1 MAVPW
6 EEYFQLVLE
15 EKLSMKIPEQNMDH
29 VPPVLR
35 LLEKRQELVDADGGL
50 QAQKEVFEITKASL
64 KQRWEQLEQKEQEL
78 KGSFI
83 RFEKFLQDAE
93 ARRSRALRRAE
104 EERHLA
110 GRREAEALRLRA
122 QLAELQRERARL
134 QRGLQR
140 LEPCARLLEQMLE
153 LLPEFQE
160 VPELV
165 ARFDGLAD
173 MQAALRLTERQ
184 RLAELEEARARL
196 QRLRDSWQ
204 DELLLQGQRRAHLL
218 ERLESARE
226 RTLHWVPRPEEES
239 KWIQIQNTA
248 AEKTLLLGR
257 TRMAVLNMY
266 QLVCQHQRRPPT
278 LDIEDTEGQLE
289 QVKLS
294 ILDLSAMLAGLHQAE
309 STTLTS

>member
-15 EKLSMKIPEQNMDH
+15 EKLSMKILEQNMDH

-35 LLEKRQELVDADGGL
+35 LLEKRQELVDADRGL
-50 QAQKEVFEITKASL
+50 QAQKE
-64 KQRWEQLEQKEQEL
+64 
-78 KGSFI
+78 
-83 RFEKFLQDAE
+83 DAE

-122 QLAELQRERARL
+122 QLAELQRKRARL

-289 QVKLS
+289 QHSFAWTKGAPPAPNS
-294 ILDLSAMLAGLHQAE
+294 GP
-309 STTLTS
+309 STQQYTGNAADAHAWTN

>member
-35 LLEKRQELVDADGGL
+35 LLEKRQELVDADRGL
-50 QAQKEVFEITKASL
+50 QAQKE
-64 KQRWEQLEQKEQEL
+64 
-78 KGSFI
+78 
-83 RFEKFLQDAE
+83 DAE

-122 QLAELQRERARL
+122 QLAELQRKRARL

-289 QVKLS
+289 Q
-294 ILDLSAMLAGLHQAE
+294 DLG
-309 STTLTS
+309 LTSFVGNCSCQNSVTWFHFHFVILPVTPTYDKG